1 MAGIGVDRHC
11 RIEVGALIEV
21 RDLSY
26 EYAESGLV
34 LRGVDYSQRAGESVA
49 LLGANGSG
57 KTTFA
62 LHLNGILQGQGQ
74 VSVDGIRVENATLE
88 KVRQKVGF
96 VFQSAEN
103 QLFLP
108 TVLEDVMFGLLNQGV
123 AVDEAKR
130 RAEEMLESMHLSA
143 YAGRNPF
150 HLSAGEKRRAALAG
164 VLVMQPEVLILDEP
178 TTFLDPPGIRELAAM
193 LRRQTMSKLIITHD
207 SQFALETTTRAV
219 FFAKGCIIAEGRT
232 QEIIDRFDWR

>member
-1 MAGIGVDRHC
+1 M
-11 RIEVGALIEV
+11 IEVK
-21 RDLSY
+21 DLSY

-62 LHLNGILQGQGQ
+62 LHLNGILQGQGE
-74 VSVDGIRVENATLE
+74 VRVGGIRVENATLE
-88 KVRQKVGF
+88 QVRRKVGF

-123 AVDEAKR
+123 EVDEAKR
-130 RAEEMLESMHLSA
+130 RAGEMIESMHLGA

-178 TTFLDPPGIRELAAM
+178 TTFLDPPGIRELAVM
-193 LRRQTMSKLIITHD
+193 LNREEMSKLIITHD
-207 SQFALETTTRAV
+207 SQFALATTTRAV
-219 FFAKGCIIAEGRT
+219 FFEKGRIVAEGPTR
-232 QEIIDRFDWR
+232 EIMDRFDWL

>member
-1 MAGIGVDRHC
+1 M
-11 RIEVGALIEV
+11 GALIEV
-21 RDLSY
+21 KDLSY

-62 LHLNGILQGQGQ
+62 LHLNGILQGRGE
-74 VSVDGIRVENATLE
+74 VWVGGIRVENATLE
-88 KVRQKVGF
+88 QVRRKVGF

-123 AVDEAKR
+123 EVDEAKR
-130 RAEEMLESMHLSA
+130 RAGEMIESMHLGA

-178 TTFLDPPGIRELAAM
+178 TTFLDPPGIRELAVM
-193 LRRQTMSKLIITHD
+193 LNREEMSKLIITHD
-207 SQFALETTTRAV
+207 SQFALATTTRAV
-219 FFAKGCIIAEGRT
+219 FFEKGRIVAEGPTR
-232 QEIIDRFDWR
+232 EIMDRFDWL

>member
-1 MAGIGVDRHC
+1 M
-11 RIEVGALIEV
+11 IEVK
-21 RDLSY
+21 DLSY

-62 LHLNGILQGQGQ
+62 LHLNGILQGQGE
-74 VSVDGIRVENATLE
+74 VWVGGIRVENATLE
-88 KVRQKVGF
+88 QVRRKVGF

-123 AVDEAKR
+123 EVDEAKR
-130 RAEEMLESMHLSA
+130 RAGEMIESMHLGA
-143 YAGRNPF
+143 YAARNPF

-178 TTFLDPPGIRELAAM
+178 TTFLDPPGIRELAVM
-193 LRRQTMSKLIITHD
+193 LNREEMSKLIITHD
-207 SQFALETTTRAV
+207 SQFALATTTRAV
-219 FFAKGCIIAEGRT
+219 FFEKGRIVAEGPTR
-232 QEIIDRFDWR
+232 EIMDRFDWL

>member
-1 MAGIGVDRHC
+1 M
-11 RIEVGALIEV
+11 GALIEV
-21 RDLSY
+21 SGLSY
-26 EYAESGLV
+26 EYADSGLV
-34 LRGVDYSQRAGESVA
+34 LSGVDYSQRPGESVA

-62 LHLNGILQGQGQ
+62 LHLNGILQGQGR
-74 VSVDGIRVENATLE
+74 VSVAGIRVENATLE
-88 KVRQKVGF
+88 QVRQKVGF

-108 TVLEDVMFGLLNQGV
+108 TVIEDVMFGLLNQGV

-130 RAEEMLESMHLSA
+130 RAGEILERMHLSA
-143 YAGRNPF
+143 YADRNPF

-193 LRRQTMSKLIITHD
+193 LKRQDMSKLIITHD
-207 SQFALETTTRAV
+207 SQFALATTTRAV
-219 FFAKGCIIAEGRT
+219 FFEKGRIIAEGTTR
-232 QEIIDRFDWR
+232 EIIERFDWS

>member
-1 MAGIGVDRHC
+1 M
-11 RIEVGALIEV
+11 IEV

-62 LHLNGILQGQGQ
+62 LHLNGILQGQGE
-74 VSVDGIRVENATLE
+74 VWVGGIRVENATLE
-88 KVRQKVGF
+88 QVRRKVGF

-123 AVDEAKR
+123 EVDEAKR
-130 RAEEMLESMHLSA
+130 RAGEMIESMHLGA
-143 YAGRNPF
+143 YAARNPF

-178 TTFLDPPGIRELAAM
+178 TTFLDPPGIRELAVM
-193 LRRQTMSKLIITHD
+193 LNREEMSKLIITHD
-207 SQFALETTTRAV
+207 SQFALATTTRAV
-219 FFAKGCIIAEGRT
+219 FFEKGRIVAEGPTR
-232 QEIIDRFDWR
+232 EIMDRFDWL

>member
-1 MAGIGVDRHC
+1 M
-11 RIEVGALIEV
+11 GALIEV
-21 RDLSY
+21 KDVSY

-62 LHLNGILQGQGQ
+62 LHLNGILQGQGE
-74 VSVDGIRVENATLE
+74 VWVGGIRVENATLE
-88 KVRQKVGF
+88 QVRRKVGF

-123 AVDEAKR
+123 EVDEAKR
-130 RAEEMLESMHLSA
+130 RAGEMIESMHLGA

-178 TTFLDPPGIRELAAM
+178 TFLDPPGIRELAVM
-193 LRRQTMSKLIITHD
+193 LNREEMSKLIITHD
-207 SQFALETTTRAV
+207 SQFALATTTRAV
-219 FFAKGCIIAEGRT
+219 FFEKGRIVAEGPTR
-232 QEIIDRFDWR
+232 EIMDRFDWL

>member
-1 MAGIGVDRHC
+1 M
-11 RIEVGALIEV
+11 IEVK
-21 RDLSY
+21 DLSY

-62 LHLNGILQGQGQ
+62 LHLNGILQGQGE
-74 VSVDGIRVENATLE
+74 VWVGGIQVENATLE
-88 KVRQKVGF
+88 QVRRKVGF

-123 AVDEAKR
+123 EVDEAKR
-130 RAEEMLESMHLSA
+130 RAGEMIESMHLGA

-178 TTFLDPPGIRELAAM
+178 TTFLDPPGIRELAVM
-193 LRRQTMSKLIITHD
+193 LNREEMSKLIITHD
-207 SQFALETTTRAV
+207 SQFALATTTRAV
-219 FFAKGCIIAEGRT
+219 FFEKGRIVAEGPTR
-232 QEIIDRFDWR
+232 EIMDRFDWL

>member
-1 MAGIGVDRHC
+1 M
-11 RIEVGALIEV
+11 IEV
-21 RDLSY
+21 RDLHY
-26 EYAESGLV
+26 RYAESGPI
-34 LRGVDYSQRAGESVA
+34 LRGIDYLQAAGESVA

-62 LHLNGILQGQGQ
+62 LHLNGILQSQQG
-74 VSVDGIRVENATLE
+74 SVEVCNIKVEPATLE
-88 KVRQKVGF
+88 LVRRKVGF

-123 AVDEAKR
+123 VAAEAR
-130 RAEEMLESMHLSA
+130 ARAEQMLDTLHLA
-143 YAGRNPF
+143 EYADRNPF

-164 VLVMQPEVLILDEP
+164 VLLMRPEVLVLDEP

-193 LRRQTMSKLIITHD
+193 LGRQPIAKLIVTHD
-207 SQFALETTTRAV
+207 ARFALQTTTRAV
-219 FFAKGCIIAEGRT
+219 FFEKGRIVAQGPT
-232 QEIIDRFDWR
+232 GEIIDRFDWL

>member
-1 MAGIGVDRHC
+1 M
-11 RIEVGALIEV
+11 IEVK
-21 RDLSY
+21 DLSY

-62 LHLNGILQGQGQ
+62 LHLNGILQGQGE
-74 VSVDGIRVENATLE
+74 VRVGGIRVENATLE
-88 KVRQKVGF
+88 QVRRKVGF

-123 AVDEAKR
+123 EVDEAKR
-130 RAEEMLESMHLSA
+130 RAGEMIESMHLGA
-143 YAGRNPF
+143 YAARNPF

-178 TTFLDPPGIRELAAM
+178 TTFLDPPGIRELAVM
-193 LRRQTMSKLIITHD
+193 LNREEMSKLIITHD
-207 SQFALETTTRAV
+207 SQFALATTTRAV
-219 FFAKGCIIAEGRT
+219 FFEKGRIVAEGPTR
-232 QEIIDRFDWR
+232 EIMDRFDWL

>member
-1 MAGIGVDRHC
+1 M
-11 RIEVGALIEV
+11 IEVK
-21 RDLSY
+21 DLSY

-62 LHLNGILQGQGQ
+62 LHLNGILQGQGE
-74 VSVDGIRVENATLE
+74 VWVGGIRVENATLE
-88 KVRQKVGF
+88 QVRRKVGF

-123 AVDEAKR
+123 EVDEAKR
-130 RAEEMLESMHLSA
+130 RAGEMIESMHLGA

-178 TTFLDPPGIRELAAM
+178 TTFLDPPGIRELAVM
-193 LRRQTMSKLIITHD
+193 LNREEMSKLIITHD
-207 SQFALETTTRAV
+207 SQFALATTTRAV
-219 FFAKGCIIAEGRT
+219 FFEKGRIVAEGPTR
-232 QEIIDRFDWR
+232 EIMDRFDWL

>member
-1 MAGIGVDRHC
+1 M
-11 RIEVGALIEV
+11 IEVK
-21 RDLSY
+21 DLSY

-62 LHLNGILQGQGQ
+62 LHLNGILQGRGE
-74 VSVDGIRVENATLE
+74 VWVGGIRVENATLE
-88 KVRQKVGF
+88 QVRRKVGF

-123 AVDEAKR
+123 EVDEAKR
-130 RAEEMLESMHLSA
+130 RAGEMIESMHLGA

-178 TTFLDPPGIRELAAM
+178 TTFLDPPGIRELAVM
-193 LRRQTMSKLIITHD
+193 LNREEMSKLIITHD
-207 SQFALETTTRAV
+207 SQFALATTTRAV
-219 FFAKGCIIAEGRT
+219 FFEKGRIVAEGPTR
-232 QEIIDRFDWR
+232 EIMDRFDWL